1 MNTEQGTGPTHQAE
15 HTSAREGLE
24 GRVFVTGGSGFLGRA
39 LMLRAQEQQ
48 WDCTFT
54 VYSRDEYKQDLCRV
68 RFGDA
73 HYVLGDIR
81 DRDRLRVAMAGHDVV
96 IHAGALKYVPEAE
109 VNVSEC
115 VDINVNGSRAVR
127 DVAIAL
133 GIPVVVAVSTDKAVN
148 PVNVYGMSK
157 ALMERLFVEYSHHS
171 IGKGMRTQLV
181 TVRYG
186 NVIGSTGSV
195 IPLFRRQLAQDGV
208 VRLTD
213 PSMTRFWLTWREAVD
228 LVVEGTQCAGGMMV
242 LPMPTAM
249 TMKDLAGTICDMQ
262 GYSAQ
267 CIHTTGARV
276 GEKQHEEL
284 ITTPESMVARYQSP
298 YWYVHRWSLIDM
310 SKSFQLSSSAPDHW
324 CTRDE
329 MQAAILDA
337 EQV

>member
-1 MNTEQGTGPTHQAE
+1 MENEQGTGLTPLNMHN
-15 HTSAREGLE
+15 GLE
-24 GRVFVTGGSGFLGRA
+24 GRVFLTGGSGFLGRA
-39 LMLRAQEQQ
+39 LMLRAEEQG

-68 RFGDA
+68 RFPAA

-148 PVNVYGMSK
+148 PVNVYGTSK
-157 ALMERLFVEYSHHS
+157 FLMERLFAEYSYHS
-171 IGKGMRTQLV
+171 APGAGMRTNLV

-208 VRLTD
+208 VRITD
-213 PSMTRFWLTWREAVD
+213 SEMTRFWLTWQEAVN
-228 LVVEGTQCAGGMMV
+228 LVVEASLCVSGMMV
-242 LPMPTAM
+242 LPKPSAM
-249 TMKDLAGTICDMQ
+249 QMLDLACAVCTMEGRNSKLAIKHI
-262 GYSAQ
+262 GV
-267 CIHTTGARV
+267 RP

-284 ITTPESMVARYQSP
+284 ITRVESTKARFTEP
-298 YWYVHRWSLIDM
+298 YWYVDRWSPKTSL
-310 SKSFQLSSSAPDHW
+310 SFSLSSASPDHW
-324 CTRDE
+324 YTEHE
-329 MQAAILDA
+329 MIEAIQSA
-337 EQV
+337 GQV